1 MEEGDPPDL
10 AWTTSFG
17 QQLITGVRFDI
28 DPLFEGWLA
37 IWQELVDADR
47 RWSKLRAAWTGA
59 VGAAQIAR
67 TIPTRQ
73 FRTAHILLL
82 KDADDAKS

>member
-1 MEEGDPPDL
+1 MEEGEPPGL

-28 DPLFEGWLA
+28 FPEWLA
-37 IWQELVDADR
+37 VWQELVDADR
-47 RWSKLRAAWTGA
+47 RWSKLLAAWTGA

-82 KDADDAKS
+82 KDASDAKS